1 MLYKKPFV
9 NLTPLLDLLF
19 IVIFAYQMNVNLGID
34 NHIQT
39 EVEKRVDQREVEKQ
53 QNEKSLKQA
62 KEELLNMVEMINREK
77 ANLSEI
83 QKQLNQ
89 LKENQQ
95 EEKKRLEEL
104 ESRRKELDQKTDRDK
119 KTEKGISGGW
129 ELQLHIY
136 RLIGPQGNI
145 RSVDRQTQYTIN
157 LSQQERYIT
166 GELLGAVRRKD
177 DPEFDKGLS
186 CGQAEIKGEM
196 QTSGEIVLI
205 FTFTGNCCP
214 GSQEIL
220 RGKIDADGNLV
231 GDLKWARTGTCI
243 GAWATVVGTRR

>member
-1 MLYKKPFV
+1 MLYKKPLV

-34 NHIQT
+34 HHIQT
-39 EVEKRVDQREVEKQ
+39 EVEKRIDQREAEKQ
-53 QNEKSLKQA
+53 QQVKSLKQA
-62 KEELLNMVEMINREK
+62 KEELLNIVEMINREK

-83 QKQLNQ
+83 RKQLTQ

-95 EEKKRLEEL
+95 KEKKRLEAL
-104 ESRRKELDQKTDRDK
+104 ESQRKELDKKTDRDK
-119 KTEKGISGGW
+119 KPEKGISGDW
-129 ELQLHIY
+129 DLQLHIY
-136 RLIGPQGNI
+136 RLIRPGGDT
-145 RSVDRQTQYTIN
+145 RSVDRQTQYTVN
-157 LSQQERYIT
+157 LSQQERHIT

-177 DPEFDKGLS
+177 DPNFDKGLS
-186 CGQAEIKGEM
+186 CGQAEIEGEI
-196 QTSGEIVLI
+196 QNSGEIVLI

-231 GDLKWARTGTCI
+231 GDLKWARTGACI
-243 GAWATVVGTRR
+243 GAWAKVVGTRR

>member
-39 EVEKRVDQREVEKQ
+39 EVEKRIDQRGVEKQ
-53 QNEKSLKQA
+53 QHEKSLKQA
-62 KEELLNMVEMINREK
+62 KEELLNVVEMINREK

-83 QKQLNQ
+83 QKQLTQSKKNR
-89 LKENQQ
+89 Q
-95 EEKKRLEEL
+95 EEQKRLEQL
-104 ESRRKELDQKTDRDK
+104 ESRRKELGEKKDRDK
-119 KTEKGISGGW
+119 ETEKGISGGW
-129 ELQLHIY
+129 DLQLHIY
-136 RLIGPQGNI
+136 RLIGPQGNT
-145 RSVDRQTQYTIN
+145 RRVDRQTQYTID
-157 LSQQERYIT
+157 LSQQDGYIT
-166 GELLGAVRRKD
+166 GELLGAVRRKE

-186 CGQAEIKGEM
+186 CGQAEIKGEI
-196 QTSGEIVLI
+196 QNSGEIVLT
-205 FTFTGNCCP
+205 FTYTGNCCP

-220 RGKIDADGNLV
+220 RGRIDTDGNLV

-243 GAWATVVGTRR
+243 GAWAKVVGTRR

>member
-1 MLYKKPFV
+1 MLYKKPLV

-39 EVEKRVDQREVEKQ
+39 EVEKRIDQRGVEKQ
-53 QNEKSLKQA
+53 QHEKSLEQA
-62 KEELLNMVEMINREK
+62 KEELLNVVEMINREK

-83 QKQLNQ
+83 QKQVSQ

-95 EEKKRLEEL
+95 
-104 ESRRKELDQKTDRDK
+104 KELDEKTDRDK

-129 ELQLHIY
+129 DLQLHIY
-136 RLIGPQGNI
+136 RLIGPQGDT

-177 DPEFDKGLS
+177 DPDFDKGLS
-186 CGQAEIKGEM
+186 CGQAEIKGEI

-205 FTFTGNCCP
+205 FNFTGNCCP